1 VADLDS
7 NVADGYSVEVVRV
20 DGDTEYVG
28 VNVGSGVY
36 VEAEDEEVDI
46 VISDE
51 GVIVLIIVKLI
62 RGDREVELDLR
73 EVYEILGDTEFERLL
88 TGESD
93 KDGFGD

>member
-1 VADLDS
+1 MADLDS
-7 NVADGYSVEVVRV
+7 NVADGFSVEVVRV

-36 VEAEDEEVDI
+36 VEAEDEEAVI
-46 VISDE
+46 VISEE
-51 GVIVLIIVKLI
+51 GVIVLTTVKLM

-73 EVYEILGDTEFERLL
+73 EVYEILGDTEFETLL
-88 TGESD
+88 TGERD

>member
-1 VADLDS
+1 MADLDS

>member
-7 NVADGYSVEVVRV
+7 NVADGFSVEVVRV

-36 VEAEDEEVDI
+36 VEAEDEEAVI
-46 VISDE
+46 VISEE
-51 GVIVLIIVKLI
+51 GVIVLTTVKLM

-73 EVYEILGDTEFERLL
+73 EVYEILGDTEFETLL
-88 TGESD
+88 TGERD

>member
-7 NVADGYSVEVVRV
+7 NVADGFSVEVARV

-36 VEAEDEEVDI
+36 VGAEDEEADI
-46 VISDE
+46 VISEE
-51 GVIVLIIVKLI
+51 GVIVLIIVKVI

-73 EVYEILGDTEFERLL
+73 EVYEILGDTEFETLL
-88 TGESD
+88 TGERD